1 MPGNDGAKNEGGILT
16 EPVRGAQFGKSS
28 GGWQN
33 GHRSQIL
40 AFVCN
45 CPMSIK
51 ALPKLLVVVALV
63 ALAGWRVIGHPA
75 YLDLYAN
82 DPRSRPELRA
92 KCAICHEPA
101 AKAKDPNFL
110 TAFGAEFKTNRYRIT
125 PEMREQFTDIFLTA
139 DQPVSGLTADTISF
153 ATTQVL
159 VNVTVKNARGKYVST
174 LDRKA
179 FTLLEDDREQAV
191 AEFFGEDAPMA
202 VAVVLDVSGS
212 VVDKDLNRY
221 RNSTLD
227 LAYRLKPDDSLA
239 LYTFDE
245 KGVQKVR
252 DFSSTVAGLKPLL
265 KQLKGEG
272 NTPLYDAVLLAS
284 QELRVRPERRRALVL
299 ISDGADSASQ
309 GTLREVEKQTFLAGV
324 AVYAIDLVN
333 TEKSSRSSPER
344 QAAAQTLKQIA
355 QESGGRYITTEGG
368 FFLMPSRMKLK
379 RIFNELI
386 DELHSQ
392 YTIAY
397 EPTNPRRDGRWR
409 TIRVN
414 LEQSDLSARTRLG
427 YREAVQ

>member
-1 MPGNDGAKNEGGILT
+1 
-16 EPVRGAQFGKSS
+16 
-28 GGWQN
+28 
-33 GHRSQIL
+33 
-40 AFVCN
+40 
-45 CPMSIK
+45 MSIK
-51 ALPKLLVVVALV
+51 ALSKIFIVVALV
-63 ALAGWRVIGHPA
+63 ALAGWRVVGHPA
-75 YLDLYAN
+75 YLDLFAN

-110 TAFGAEFKTNRYRIT
+110 TDFGAEFKTNRYRIT
-125 PEMREQFTDIFLTA
+125 PEMRERFTDIFLTA
-139 DQPVSGLTADTISF
+139 DQPVAGLTADTISI

-159 VNVTVKNARGKYVST
+159 VNVSVKNARGKYVST

-179 FTLLEDDREQAV
+179 FTLLEDDREQDV
-191 AEFFGEDAPMA
+191 AEFFGEEAPMA

-212 VVDKDLNRY
+212 VVEKDLNRY
-221 RNSTLD
+221 RNSALD
-227 LAYRLKPDDSLA
+227 LAYRLKPDDTLA

-272 NTPLYDAVLLAS
+272 NTPLYDAILLAS
-284 QELRVRPERRRALVL
+284 QELRMRPERRRALVL

-309 GTLREVEKQTFLAGV
+309 ATLREVEKQTFLAGV

-333 TEKSSRSSPER
+333 TEKSARRSPER

-368 FFLMPSRMKLK
+368 FFLIPSRMKLK

-414 LEQSDLSARTRLG
+414 LEQSDLTARTRLG

>member
-1 MPGNDGAKNEGGILT
+1 MHIALNFNANYLRQVLFVDGG
-16 EPVRGAQFGKSS
+16 
-28 GGWQN
+28 
-33 GHRSQIL
+33 
-40 AFVCN
+40 
-45 CPMSIK
+45 PMSIK
-51 ALPKLLVVVALV
+51 ALSKIFVVLALV

-82 DPRSRPELRA
+82 DPRSKPDLRA
-92 KCAICHEPA
+92 KCAICHEPT

-110 TAFGAEFKTNRYRIT
+110 TEFGAEFRANRYRIT
-125 PEMREQFTDIFLTA
+125 PEMRERFTDIFLTA
-139 DQPVSGLTADTISF
+139 DQPVSGLAADTISF
-153 ATTQVL
+153 ATSQVL
-159 VNVTVKNARGKYVST
+159 LNVTVRNARGKYVST

-179 FTLLEDDREQAV
+179 FTLLEDDKEQEV

-202 VAVVLDVSGS
+202 VALVLDVSGS
-212 VVDKDLNRY
+212 VVEKDLERY
-221 RNSTLD
+221 RNSALD
-227 LAYRLKPDDSLA
+227 LAYRLKPDDALA

-252 DFSSTVAGLKPLL
+252 DYSSTVAGLKPLL

-272 NTPLYDAVLLAS
+272 NTPLYDAILLAS

-309 GTLREVEKQTFLAGV
+309 ATLREVEKQTFLAGV

-333 TEKSSRSSPER
+333 TEKSSRRSPER
-344 QAAAQTLKQIA
+344 QASAQTLKQIA

-379 RIFNELI
+379 RIFNDLI

-392 YTIAY
+392 YSIAY
-397 EPTNPRRDGRWR
+397 EPANPRRDGRWR

-414 LEQSDLSARTRLG
+414 LEQADLTARTRLG

>member
-1 MPGNDGAKNEGGILT
+1 
-16 EPVRGAQFGKSS
+16 
-28 GGWQN
+28 
-33 GHRSQIL
+33 
-40 AFVCN
+40 
-45 CPMSIK
+45 MSIK
-51 ALPKLLVVVALV
+51 ALAKILVVAALV

-82 DPRSRPELRA
+82 DPRSKPDLRA
-92 KCAICHEPA
+92 KCAICHEPT

-110 TAFGAEFKTNRYRIT
+110 TEFGAEFRANLYRIT
-125 PEMREQFTDIFLTA
+125 PEMRERYTDIFLTA
-139 DQPVSGLTADTISF
+139 DQPVSGLAADTLSF

-159 VNVTVKNARGKYVST
+159 VNVTVRNARGKYVST

-179 FTLLEDDREQAV
+179 FTLLEDDKEQEV
-191 AEFFGEDAPMA
+191 SEFFGEDAPMA
-202 VAVVLDVSGS
+202 VAMVLDVSGS
-212 VVDKDLNRY
+212 VIEKDLERY
-221 RNSTLD
+221 RNSALD
-227 LAYRLKPDDSLA
+227 LAYRLKPDDTLA

-252 DFSSTVAGLKPLL
+252 DYSSTVAGLKPLL

-272 NTPLYDAVLLAS
+272 NTPLYDAILLAS

-309 GTLREVEKQTFLAGV
+309 ATLREVEKQTFLAGV

-333 TEKSSRSSPER
+333 TEKSARRSVER
-344 QAAAQTLKQIA
+344 QASAQTLKQIA
-355 QESGGRYITTEGG
+355 QESGGRYITTEDK

-379 RIFNELI
+379 QIFKDLI
-386 DELHSQ
+386 AELHSQ
-392 YTIAY
+392 YAIAY
-397 EPTNPRRDGRWR
+397 EPTNSRRDGRWR

-414 LEQSDLSARTRLG
+414 MEQADLTARTRLG

>member
-1 MPGNDGAKNEGGILT
+1 
-16 EPVRGAQFGKSS
+16 
-28 GGWQN
+28 
-33 GHRSQIL
+33 
-40 AFVCN
+40 
-45 CPMSIK
+45 MSIK
-51 ALPKLLVVVALV
+51 ALSKILVVVALV

-82 DPRSRPELRA
+82 DPRSKPDLRA
-92 KCAICHEPA
+92 KCAICHEPT

-110 TAFGAEFKTNRYRIT
+110 TEFGAEFRANLYRIT
-125 PEMREQFTDIFLTA
+125 PEMRERYTDIFLTA
-139 DQPVSGLTADTISF
+139 DQPVSGLAADTLSF

-159 VNVTVKNARGKYVST
+159 VNVTVRNARGKYVST

-179 FTLLEDDREQAV
+179 FTLLEDDKEQEV
-191 AEFFGEDAPMA
+191 SEFFGEDAPMA
-202 VAVVLDVSGS
+202 VALVLDVSGS
-212 VVDKDLNRY
+212 VIEKDLERY
-221 RNSTLD
+221 RNSALD
-227 LAYRLKPDDSLA
+227 LAYRLKPDDTLA

-252 DFSSTVAGLKPLL
+252 DYSSTVAGLKPLL

-272 NTPLYDAVLLAS
+272 DTPLYDAILLAS

-309 GTLREVEKQTFLAGV
+309 ATLREVEKQTFLAGV

-333 TEKSSRSSPER
+333 TEKSARRSVER
-344 QAAAQTLKQIA
+344 QASAQTLKQIA
-355 QESGGRYITTEGG
+355 QESGGRYITTEDK

-379 RIFNELI
+379 QIFKDLI
-386 DELHSQ
+386 GELHSQ
-392 YTIAY
+392 YAIAY
-397 EPTNPRRDGRWR
+397 EPTNSRRDGRWR

-414 LEQSDLSARTRLG
+414 MEQADLTARTRLG

>member
-1 MPGNDGAKNEGGILT
+1 
-16 EPVRGAQFGKSS
+16 
-28 GGWQN
+28 
-33 GHRSQIL
+33 
-40 AFVCN
+40 
-45 CPMSIK
+45 MSTK
-51 ALPKLLVVVALV
+51 ALSKIFIVVAIA
-63 ALAGWRVIGHPA
+63 ALAGWRAIGHPA

-82 DPRSRPELRA
+82 DPRSKPDLRT

-101 AKAKDPNFL
+101 AKASDPNFL
-110 TAFGAEFKTNRYRIT
+110 TEFGADFKNNRYTIT
-125 PEMREQFTDIFLTA
+125 PEMRERFTDVFLSA
-139 DQPVSGLTADTISF
+139 DQPVSGISADTISF
-153 ATTQVL
+153 ATSQVI

-179 FTLLEDDREQAV
+179 FKLLEDDREQDV
-191 AEFFGEDAPMA
+191 TEFFGEDSPMA
-202 VAVVLDVSGS
+202 VAIVLDVSGS
-212 VVDKDLNRY
+212 VIEKDLERY
-221 RNSTLD
+221 RNSALD
-227 LAYRLKPDDSLA
+227 LAYRMKPDDTLA

-252 DFSSTVAGLKPLL
+252 DYSSTVAGLKPLL

-272 NTPLYDAVLLAS
+272 NTPLYDAILLAS
-284 QELRVRPERRRALVL
+284 KDLRVRPERRRALVL
-299 ISDGADSASQ
+299 ISDGGDSASQ
-309 GTLREVEKQTFLAGV
+309 ATLREVEKQTFLAGV

-333 TEKSSRSSPER
+333 TESSSLRSPER

-355 QESGGRYITTEGG
+355 QESGGRYITTEDK

-379 RIFNELI
+379 QIFKELI
-386 DELHSQ
+386 KELHSQ

-414 LEQSDLSARTRLG
+414 LEPADLTARTRLG